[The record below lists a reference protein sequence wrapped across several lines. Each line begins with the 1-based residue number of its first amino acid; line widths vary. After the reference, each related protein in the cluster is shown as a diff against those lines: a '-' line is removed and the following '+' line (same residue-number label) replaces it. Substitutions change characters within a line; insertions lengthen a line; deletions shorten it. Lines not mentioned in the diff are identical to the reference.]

1 MSEDSVSNL
10 SGMVFAKSLFM
21 VGAFAGLTARSPGL
35 ALILPGTNLLSV
47 FSLDD
52 LALLLESRLLGFA

>member
-1 MSEDSVSNL
+1 
-10 SGMVFAKSLFM
+10 M

-47 FSLDD
+47 FSFDD
-52 LALLLESRLLGFA
+52 LALLLENRLLSFA